1 MMIISLV
8 TTTMVIVVFVIQSF
22 ELRKLNRQHNLVV
35 TSVMHRII
43 DEKNKQKLYLEKD
56 VAQAIT
62 EKLQLKLK
70 IIIQQTDV
78 LIKISSNLEN

>member
-1 MMIISLV
+1 MIISLV

>member
-22 ELRKLNRQHNLVV
+22 ELRKLNKQHNLVV
-35 TSVMHRII
+35 TSVMHKII
-43 DEKNKQKLYLEKD
+43 DEKNKQKVYLEKD

-70 IIIQQTDV
+70 IIIQQTD
-78 LIKISSNLEN
+78 LLTKISSKLEN

>member
-1 MMIISLV
+1 MIISLV

-22 ELRKLNRQHNLVV
+22 ELRKLNRQHNLFV

>member
-1 MMIISLV
+1 MTIISFI
-8 TTTMVIVVFVIQSF
+8 TATMVIVVFVIQSF
-22 ELRKLNRQHNLVV
+22 ELRKLNKQHNLVV

-56 VAQAIT
+56 VAKTII

-70 IIIQQTDV
+70 IIIQQSDL
-78 LIKISSNLEN
+78 LIKISNNFEN

>member
-1 MMIISLV
+1 MTIISFI
-8 TTTMVIVVFVIQSF
+8 TATMVIVVFVIQSF

-35 TSVMHRII
+35 TNVMHRII

-56 VAQAIT
+56 VAKTII

-70 IIIQQTDV
+70 IIIQQSDL
-78 LIKISSNLEN
+78 LIKISNNFEN